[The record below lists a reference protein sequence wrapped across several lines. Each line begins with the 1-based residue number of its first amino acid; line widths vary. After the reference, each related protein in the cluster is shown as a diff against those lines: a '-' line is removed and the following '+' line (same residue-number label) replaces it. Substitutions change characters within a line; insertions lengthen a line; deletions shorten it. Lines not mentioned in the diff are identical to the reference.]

1 MSKQVKPDQNRQS
14 SKKEQVTEMFDTISE
29 EYDGLNR
36 MISLGLDQ
44 KWRAR
49 LVGMAAATK
58 PDAII
63 DIATGT
69 GDLVIALA
77 ESTEASRLV
86 GLDIS
91 PGMLEVGKQKVQQK
105 SLDDRIEMTVG
116 DSEQLDY
123 DDNTFDV
130 ATVSYGVRNFE
141 NLETGLSEIFR
152 ILKPGGSLLI
162 LETSVPTKFP
172 FKQGYNVFSK
182 VVVPA
187 MGKLFSKDKKAYSY
201 LSESAA
207 HFPYGEAFNNIL
219 KKTGFINVRDIPQ
232 FYGASTIY
240 QANKPS

>member
-1 MSKQVKPDQNRQS
+1 
-14 SKKEQVTEMFDTISE
+14 MFDTISG

-44 KWRAR
+44 KWRSR
-49 LVGMAAATK
+49 LVSMAAATK
-58 PDAII
+58 PDSII
-63 DIATGT
+63 DLATGT

-77 ESTEASRLV
+77 EHTDASRLV

-91 PGMLEVGKQKVQQK
+91 PGMLEVGKKKVSQK
-105 SLDDRIEMTVG
+105 SLDNRIEMTVG
-116 DSEQLDY
+116 DSEALPY
-123 DDNTFDV
+123 DNDTFDI

-141 NLETGLSEIFR
+141 NLDQGLKEIFR

-162 LETSVPTKFP
+162 LETSVPTRFP
-172 FKQGYNVFSK
+172 FKQGYKIFSK

-187 MGKLFSKDKKAYSY
+187 MGKLFSKDKQAYSY

-207 HFPYGEAFNNIL
+207 HFPYGQAFNNIL
-219 KKTGFINVRDIPQ
+219 EKIGFTHIKDLPQ

-240 QANKPS
+240 QAKKPS